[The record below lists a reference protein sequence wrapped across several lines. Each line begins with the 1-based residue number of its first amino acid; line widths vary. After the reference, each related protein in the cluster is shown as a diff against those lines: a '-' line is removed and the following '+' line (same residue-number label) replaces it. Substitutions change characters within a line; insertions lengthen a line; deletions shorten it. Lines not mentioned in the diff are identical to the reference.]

1 MKTREF
7 LSNLLKQAW
16 AWVKEKGMSMSE
28 AMKLAWA
35 NAKLKVAMRKGAVV
49 FKFVKVDGSIRDAIG
64 TLAESVV
71 PQIGTSGRRK
81 NNDVTV
87 YFDLTRQA
95 WRSFRKENL
104 IIG

>member
-1 MKTREF
+1 MKTKEF
-7 LSNLLKQAW
+7 LSGLLKQAW

-35 NAKLKVAMRKGAVV
+35 NAKLKAAMRKGVV
-49 FKFVKVDGSIRDAIG
+49 RFKFVKVDGSIRDAVG
-64 TLAESVV
+64 TLAEDIV
-71 PQIGTSGRRK
+71 PQTGMGGRKRNSG
-81 NNDVTV
+81 VTV
-87 YFDLTRQA
+87 YFDLTRQS